1 MRTGR
6 PYAAYKPSPA
16 EWLGQVPEHWDVA
29 ALRHRYSQCLGKML
43 DAKRITGNHQ
53 LPYLRNVD
61 VQWDQ
66 VNIKDLPVMDIAPE
80 EYERYTLQPGDLL
93 VCEGGEMGR
102 AALWSGALA
111 RCGFQKA
118 LHRLRPRRAA
128 RDVPR
133 FMHYVLRAAANRSAF
148 DDGHV
153 STIAHLTGEK
163 LRTHRFPFPPVEE
176 QDTVVGFLDAG
187 LKRIDRATSGIR
199 RRLELLI
206 EYRTRLIAD
215 VVTGKLDVREAAAHL
230 PDDEFVGTEDDG
242 DDSDDLTGGAD
253 LSQSARQRR
262 DHACLD
268 GDVLRQPRPL
278 TPRHEYPG
286 TDH

>member
-1 MRTGR
+1 
-6 PYAAYKPSPA
+6 
-16 EWLGQVPEHWDVA
+16 
-29 ALRHRYSQCLGKML
+29 ML
-43 DAKRITGNHQ
+43 DAKRFTGEHS

-61 VQWDQ
+61 VQWDR
-66 VNIKDLPVMDIAPE
+66 VNVEGLPAMDIPPE

-118 LHRLRPRRAA
+118 LHRLRPRCAG

-133 FMHYVLRAAANRSAF
+133 FLHYALRVAVKAGAF

-163 LRTHRFPFPPVEE
+163 LRRHRFPFPPSEE
-176 QDTVVGFLDAG
+176 QEAVTRFLDAG
-187 LKRIDRATSGIR
+187 LKRVDRAISGFR
-199 RRLELLI
+199 RQIELLD

-215 VVTGKLDVREAAAHL
+215 VVTGKLDVRGVAVHL
-230 PDDEFVGTEDDG
+230 PDGESVGTEDDSG
-242 DDSDDLTGGAD
+242 EGDDLTD
-253 LSQSARQRR
+253 VSQPAQVGVATELASTEERR
-262 DHACLD
+262 LD
-268 GDVLRQPRPL
+268 AQQHGDGKERA
-278 TPRHEYPG
+278 
-286 TDH
+286 